1 MRRSPNLELDAPGTF
16 DGRFDRPFRVRHT
29 LTDHPLLTLEAV
41 TRLAEQ
47 LPESS
52 VEHNLADVPVLVPD
66 GQAPRAEGSHA
77 HVARELER
85 GRSWM
90 VLKNIEQV
98 PEYAALLNTVLDDV
112 DRLFG
117 PKLTKRRRAGFIF
130 LSAAG
135 SVTPAHFD
143 PEHNFLF
150 QVRGSKAVSISGFPS
165 DIVRGEELERYYSG
179 GHRNI
184 DWLPT
189 DPEEV
194 HLGPGIGVFVPLH
207 APHWVTVGPELSI
220 SFSATWEPLEVDR
233 ARWVS
238 RLNHRLRRRGLSP
251 RLPGMSAPT
260 DQVKFALVQATRVSA
275 EVLRRANR
283 LVRRR
288 TGRP

>member
-1 MRRSPNLELDAPGTF
+1 MKPRDEQSIELDVPGSF
-16 DGRFDRPFRVRHT
+16 DGHLDRPFRVRHT
-29 LTDHPLLTLEAV
+29 LTEHPLLSLEAV

-66 GQAPRAEGSHA
+66 GRAPRAEGSHA
-77 HVARELER
+77 LVARELER
-85 GRSWM
+85 GRSWT

-98 PEYAALLNTVLDDV
+98 PEYAALLDTALDDI

-117 PKLTKRRRAGFIF
+117 SKLTKRRRAGFIF

-143 PEHNFLF
+143 PEQNFLF
-150 QVRGSKAVSISGFPS
+150 QIRGSKVVSIGGYPS
-165 DIVRGEELERYYSG
+165 DVVRGEELERSYSG

-184 DWLPT
+184 AWVPT
-189 DPEEV
+189 DPEAV
-194 HLGPGIGVFVPLH
+194 HLGPGTGVFVPLH

-220 SFSATWEPLEVDR
+220 SFSATWEPLEADR

-238 RLNHRLRRRGLSP
+238 RLNHRLRRLGLSP
-251 RLPGMSAPT
+251 RLPGMSAPV
-260 DQVKFALVQATRVSA
+260 DHVKFALVRTVRPMAGAVARVQRM
-275 EVLRRANR
+275 VKPRH
-283 LVRRR
+283 
-288 TGRP
+288 